1 MKKSITITL
10 LILLVIGLCSCGT
23 KNPMQDALTATRN
36 TGSIE
41 IRVYSNTDQ
50 TYTDYVITDRATVR
64 EICDTFSSL
73 ELKETK
79 VGMYAD
85 AYTVSFCNANGVA
98 VNSLAVVASENN
110 TIIYEN
116 EAYRVQDDFD
126 VHAYVAGLVEVG
138 EQK

>member
-1 MKKSITITL
+1 MKKSIAITL

-64 EICDTFSSL
+64 EICDTFSSSEL
-73 ELKETK
+73 EKVKITK
-79 VGMYAD
+79 PLA
-85 AYTVSFCNANGVA
+85 ASYTVTFCNANGVGLE
-98 VNSLAVVASENN
+98 SLTVVAGYNV
-110 TIIYEN
+110 IDYGDL
-116 EAYRVQDDFD
+116 YRVQEDFV
-126 VHAYVAGLVEVG
+126 VHAYVAGLVEG
-138 EQK
+138 AAKK

>member
-1 MKKSITITL
+1 VKKSITITL

-23 KNPMQDALTATRN
+23 KNPMKDALTATRN

-64 EICDTFSSL
+64 EICDAFSSL
-73 ELKETK
+73 ELKNTK
-79 VGMYAD
+79 VGMYAH
-85 AYTVSFCNANGVA
+85 AYTVNFCNANGVA
-98 VNSLAVVASENN
+98 ITGLIVTASENN

-116 EAYRVQDDFD
+116 EAYRVQKDFD
-126 VHAYVAGLVEVG
+126 VHAYVAGLLEG
-138 EQK
+138 AAQK

>member
-1 MKKSITITL
+1 MKKSIAITL

-64 EICDTFSSL
+64 EICDTFSSS
-73 ELKETK
+73 ELLK
-79 VGMYAD
+79 VKITEPLA
-85 AYTVSFCNANGVA
+85 ASYTVTFCNANGVGLE
-98 VNSLAVVASENN
+98 SLTVVAGDNV
-110 TIIYEN
+110 IDYGDL
-116 EAYRVQDDFD
+116 YRVQEDFD
-126 VHAYVAGLVEVG
+126 VHAYVAGLVEG
-138 EQK
+138 AAQK